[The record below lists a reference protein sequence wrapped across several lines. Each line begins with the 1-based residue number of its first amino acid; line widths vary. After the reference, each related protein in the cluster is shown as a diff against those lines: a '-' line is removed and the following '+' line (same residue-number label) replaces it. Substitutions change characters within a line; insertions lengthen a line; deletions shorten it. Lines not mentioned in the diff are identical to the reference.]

1 MRLSNNWFPTSL
13 VEQAAWF
20 NNFME
25 QFQPLATS
33 LGFSVAEVTAISE
46 DNGDFQSIVATT
58 FELDVFSAAVRQF
71 RRSLCEGDVGD
82 PQPTFP
88 AATFTDTPNNRPAG
102 IFERLDGYVKRI
114 RASPVFTPEMGD
126 LLGINPQS
134 SEGIAPVDVK
144 PTIKLTASVHNY
156 LFSVVVSGRRDADQW
171 QVWIKPGGLESF
183 EMLGTATGKS
193 ADFTYSPGGEVP
205 APAALQV
212 YVQLR
217 RSNADYGQPSDIALV
232 TVNP

>member
-1 MRLSNNWFPTSL
+1 MIPSHTWFPTSM
-13 VEQAAWF
+13 VERAAWF

-33 LGFSVAEVTAISE
+33 LGFSAAEVTAISE

-58 FELDVFSAAVRQF
+58 FELDAFSAALRQF

-82 PQPTFP
+82 PQPSFP
-88 AATFTDTPNNRPAG
+88 AASFTDTPNNRPAG

-114 RASPVFTPEMGD
+114 RASPVFTPEIGD

-134 SEGIAPVDVK
+134 SAGIGEGEIK
-144 PTIKLTASVHNY
+144 PTIKLTAAVHDY
-156 LFSVVVSGRRDADQW
+156 LFSCVVSGRKDADQW
-171 QVWIKPGGLESF
+171 QVWVKPGGLESF
-183 EMLGTATGKS
+183 SLLGTATGKS
-193 ADFTYSPGGEVP
+193 ADLTYNPGGEAP
-205 APAALQV
+205 APVALQV

-217 RSNADYGQPSDIALV
+217 RSNANYGQPSDIALV

>member
-13 VEQAAWF
+13 AEQAAWF

-33 LGFSVAEVTAISE
+33 LGFSAGEVAAISE

-58 FELDVFSAAVRQF
+58 FELDAFSASLRQF

-88 AATFTDTPNNRPAG
+88 VASFTDTPNNRPAG

-114 RASPVFTPEMGD
+114 RAAAVFTPEMGD

-134 SEGIAPVDVK
+134 SQGIGEGDVK
-144 PTIKLTASVHNY
+144 PTIKLTASVHDY
-156 LFSVVVSGRRDADQW
+156 LFSCVVSGRRDADQW
-171 QVWIKPGGLESF
+171 QVWVKPGGLENF
-183 EMLGTATGKS
+183 QLHGTATGKS
-193 ADFTYSPGGEVP
+193 ADFTYNPGGETP
-205 APAALQV
+205 APVALQV

-217 RSNADYGQPSDIALV
+217 RSNANYGLPSDIALV